1 MNVPFLTREWFI
13 SIRRRL
19 IRFFAAERCPDAQNC
34 ADETIFR
41 VIRAISK
48 GATIDVNPA
57 TYTYAVARIVEKECR
72 RKRTKLK
79 ESQISGT
86 TPEPP
91 LPDDSAQD
99 LVYLCL
105 ERCLREL
112 SPFERALIVKY
123 HEGSQPGDDMRN
135 RKALAERLGMS
146 IKKLRKEAI
155 KIRQK
160 LERCIADCQDSQR

>member
-1 MNVPFLTREWFI
+1 MNVPFLTREWLI
-13 SIRRRL
+13 SIRQKL
-19 IRFFAAERCPDAQNC
+19 IRYFAGEDCPDAQNC
-34 ADETIFR
+34 TDETIFR
-41 VIRAISK
+41 VVKALSK

-72 RKRTKLK
+72 RRRAKLK
-79 ESQISGT
+79 ESQIYGT

-91 LPDDSAQD
+91 LPDDSATD
-99 LVYLCL
+99 LLYLCL
-105 ERCLREL
+105 EKCLREL
-112 SPFERALIVKY
+112 SPFERALIIKY

-146 IKKLRKEAI
+146 IKKLRKEAM

-160 LERCIADCQDSQR
+160 LERCIADCLERRR